1 LLDKQVKQP
10 DENPSIGVIL
20 CADKDNVEVE
30 IALNDF
36 NKPIGVADYQL
47 QIPEKQLKEII
58 VQELNEISD
67 SP

>member
-1 LLDKQVKQP
+1 VKQP

-58 VQELNEISD
+58 VQELNEISNF
-67 SP
+67 P

>member
-58 VQELNEISD
+58 VQELNEISNF
-67 SP
+67 P